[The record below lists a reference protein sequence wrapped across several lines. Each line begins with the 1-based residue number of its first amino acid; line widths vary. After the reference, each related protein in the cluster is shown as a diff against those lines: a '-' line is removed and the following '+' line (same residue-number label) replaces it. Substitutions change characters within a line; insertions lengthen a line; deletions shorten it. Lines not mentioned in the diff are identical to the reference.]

1 MRIEV
6 KNFDL
11 DQIADSGQCFRWEG
25 AQGSYRIPAFNR
37 LLSVSQ
43 RGNVLEADC
52 TQAEWNEI
60 WEDYFDLKCDY
71 GAYIASVDPDDAYLS
86 SATAAGAGMRIL
98 RQELWEVLVSF
109 IVSQNNNIPR
119 IKSTLKKLC
128 DMFGGFPTPQALTSA
143 DVGAL
148 HQIGLGY
155 RDAYLP
161 AAAKRFIADG
171 LESGA
176 PKRSYEEDKKY
187 LMSYLGI
194 GPKVA
199 DCVCLFGLYHKEAF
213 PIDTWVK
220 KILRE
225 HYSGGFPLDRYPC
238 SAGVMQQYMF
248 FYERTLPKTEMP
260 AEKSKSRKNA
270 ENVQAGM

>member
-1 MRIEV
+1 MKIEV
-6 KNFDL
+6 SNFSL
-11 DQIADSGQCFRWEG
+11 DEIADSGQCFRWEG
-25 AQGSYRIPAFNR
+25 AGGKYLIPAFGR
-37 LLSVSQ
+37 EIRVSQ
-43 RGNVLEADC
+43 FGSILTADC
-52 TQAEWNEI
+52 TEAEWESV
-60 WEDYFDLKCDY
+60 WADYFDLRCDY
-71 GAYIASVDPDDAYLS
+71 GAYIASVDASDEYLS
-86 SATAAGAGMRIL
+86 AAVRAGTGMRIL

-119 IKSTLKKLC
+119 IKSTLRKLC
-128 DMFGGFPTPQALTSA
+128 DMFGGFPSPQQLAEA

-161 AAAKRFIADG
+161 AAARRFIADG
-171 LESGA
+171 LCGGIS
-176 PKRSYEEDKKY
+176 KRTYEEDRKY

-225 HYSGGFPLDRYPC
+225 HYSGAFPIERYPE

-248 FYERTLPKTEMP
+248 FYERTIAKTSDKPSSVKTRSAAEP
-260 AEKSKSRKNA
+260 A
-270 ENVQAGM
+270 